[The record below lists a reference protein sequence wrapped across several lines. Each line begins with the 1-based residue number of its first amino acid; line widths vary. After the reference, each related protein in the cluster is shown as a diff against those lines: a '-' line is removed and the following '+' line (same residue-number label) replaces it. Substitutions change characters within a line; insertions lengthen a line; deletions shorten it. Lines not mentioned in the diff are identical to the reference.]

1 MNIFVL
7 HSVISD
13 SLNLW
18 HICYLHLFI
27 FLLIVVAFSV
37 ERNWRKRECRFGS
50 ATGAPGFANSWTVNN
65 WTPLTPWAY
74 NPSRPNTTAA
84 VLRTIR
90 AMGRR
95 VLPPPQQP
103 LPAILSITT
112 TGKMH
117 IMQRSSNGRERLR
130 KIMGEFRRLIYH
142 ICWNFLQL
150 DEKERRR
157 ELRWLDLQKCCWF
170 NNIVNILINF
180 SFVHNFFYV
189 ESFIKYV
196 LFSHKIFECYF

>member
-1 MNIFVL
+1 MYIYVGETVNFKL
-7 HSVISD
+7 YEEGFKNFFLVINSNLFMYEYFCA
-13 SLNLW
+13 SLCNQWLSKFMT
-18 HICYLHLFI
+18 YMLFAFI
-27 FLLIVVAFSV
+27 YISINIVVAFSV

-84 VLRTIR
+84 VLRAIR

-142 ICWNFLQL
+142 ICWNFL
-150 DEKERRR
+150 
-157 ELRWLDLQKCCWF
+157 
-170 NNIVNILINF
+170 
-180 SFVHNFFYV
+180 
-189 ESFIKYV
+189 
-196 LFSHKIFECYF
+196 